1 MKLRNIP
8 VILLAVLLS
17 VSCSVTGKRQLTIIE
32 TTDIH
37 GVVLPYDYVEK
48 KELKAS
54 LASVYTYI
62 KGIRSENKSLV
73 LLDDGDNLQGQPAV
87 YYYNFTDTTSPH
99 LLSEAF
105 NYMQYDAVTAGN
117 HDVETGHSVYDR
129 IRKEYKFPMLAANA
143 VDLNTGKPYFKPYTI
158 IKRNGIKIAVLGLV
172 TQTINN
178 TLPSELYEGIEFRDL
193 LETAQEWMPVIK
205 NENPDLIVGLFHT
218 GFNSPGSVSGNREY
232 DDEKGAESIAV
243 KVPGFDII
251 FTGHDHKLANEKI
264 VNTEGD
270 TVLVMNAGSRAMN
283 IARADITIE
292 RDRKSKGLKKTI
304 TGNLVK
310 VSDYE
315 SNKEFIAKF
324 SAYHN
329 TVLDYV
335 NEVIGQSGET
345 ISSRESYFGSSA
357 FVDMIHKLQLELTN
371 ADISFAAPLSFD
383 VSIEKGP
390 VTVGDMFKLYRF
402 ENMLYTVT
410 MTGTEILNY
419 LEFSYDG
426 WYNTMKSAD
435 DPLLKFRTDKSG
447 KVLITDGKAWLR
459 NPAYNFDSAAGIDYS
474 VDVSKPEGEK
484 IKIAGMTN
492 GDPFIPE
499 KKYTVAVNSYR
510 ANGGGG
516 HFREGAGIKKDELLS
531 RKIRSTDR
539 DLRFYMIES
548 IRKMGNI
555 DPAPNGNWK
564 LVPENLTGKA
574 VKKEYELLFGND

>member
-1 MKLRNIP
+1 MRNIP
-8 VILLAVLLS
+8 VIVLAILLS
-17 VSCSVTGKRQLTIIE
+17 VSCSITGKRQLTIIE

-87 YYYNFTDTTSPH
+87 YYYNFTDTTSAH

-105 NYMQYDAVTAGN
+105 NFMQYDAVTAGN

-143 VDLNTGKPYFKPYTI
+143 VDLKTGKPYFTPYTI

-218 GFNSPGSVSGNREY
+218 GFNSPESVSGNREY

-264 VNTEGD
+264 VNIEGD

-283 IARADITIE
+283 IARADIIIE
-292 RDRKSKGLKKTI
+292 RNKKSKGLKKTI
-304 TGNLVK
+304 NGSLVK

-315 SNKEFIAKF
+315 PDKEFIAKF

-345 ISSRESYFGSSA
+345 VSSRESYFGSSA
-357 FVDMIHKLQLELTN
+357 FVDMIHKLQLELTK

-402 ENMLYTVT
+402 ENMLYTIT

-459 NPAYNFDSAAGIDYS
+459 NPAYNFDSAAGIDYT
-474 VDVSKPEGEK
+474 VDVSKPEGER

-516 HFREGAGIKKDELLS
+516 HFREGAGIKKNELLS

-548 IRKMGNI
+548 IRKMRNI

-564 LVPENLTGKA
+564 LIPENLTGKA
-574 VKKEYELLFGND
+574 VKKEYELLFGNDK